1 MRKLILFFVAAI
13 LLSGCY
19 TVTQVGN
26 CKYYKL
32 KPQFRSSY
40 YKTNKPI
47 GF

>member
-1 MRKLILFFVAAI
+1 MKKGILFFLVVI
-13 LLSGCY
+13 LFSSCY

-40 YKTNKPI
+40 FKKNKPS

>member
-1 MRKLILFFVAAI
+1 MRKI
-13 LLSGCY
+13 LLLLVVATMFSSCY

-32 KPQFRSSY
+32 KPQYRSSY
-40 YKTNKPI
+40 HKPNKPI